1 MNVKEL
7 AKGLTYK
14 GEAEGKRQTYHVF
27 EGKGFYFIVSFHKG
41 DADSGNFHFVEP
53 GAVEYVRKN
62 FAGES
67 GVTAKAVFEK
77 GHRTH
82 YFAREL
88 DALGVLYVLVGIGDC
103 AVDKRFKDKLLH
115 FNMKPS

>member
-1 MNVKEL
+1 MNVKDL

-14 GEAEGKRQTYHVF
+14 GEAEGKRQVYQVF
-27 EGKGFYFIVSFHKG
+27 EGNGFYFIISFHKG

-53 GAVEYVRKN
+53 GAVDYVRKT
-62 FAGES
+62 FSGQA

-77 GHRTH
+77 GHKTH

-88 DALGVLYVLVGIGDC
+88 DALGVLYVLVGLSEA

-115 FNMKPS
+115 FNMK